1 MRVFIYLFTLLLTS
15 ILGYSQNFTKEII
28 TIDSE
33 IEGDLYIGDKD
44 SKTVAILIAGS
55 GPTDR
60 NGNSIPMMT
69 TNAYKFLAEGL
80 AKNGIN
86 IFTYDKRA
94 ITLSKKKDAKEE
106 EGLFEDNVNDLNL
119 VIEILTKRFTN
130 ITLIGHSE
138 GALVA
143 LLAAN
148 NPLVTNYISISG
160 PGETIDKTLSKQI
173 AQSAPFLQK
182 QSDEILSELKQGNT
196 VEEVIPMLQSLFRPS
211 VQPYLISWIKYD
223 PTIEIQKLNKPIL
236 IIQGDKDL
244 QVDLEQGTLLQQAN
258 PNATLVTLSGMNHVF
273 KKIEKNEDN
282 LKSYNNGTLPIHPE
296 LVSTIL
302 KFLN

>member
-1 MRVFIYLFTLLLTS
+1 MRIFIYLFTLLLTS

-33 IEGDLYIGDKD
+33 IEGDLYIGNKE
-44 SKTVAILIAGS
+44 SKTVTILIAGS

-69 TNAYKFLAEGL
+69 TNAYKFLSEGL
-80 AKNGIN
+80 AENGIN

-94 ITLSKKKDAKEE
+94 IALSKKKEAKEE
-106 EGLFEDNVNDLNL
+106 EGRFEDNVNDLNL
-119 VIEILTKRFTN
+119 VIDVLKKRFTN
-130 ITLIGHSE
+130 ISLIGHSE

-148 NPLVTNYISISG
+148 NPLVANYISISG

-182 QSDEILSELKQGNT
+182 QSDEILSELKRGNT
-196 VEEVIPMLQSLFRPS
+196 VGEVIPMLQSLFRPS

-223 PTIEIQKLNKPIL
+223 PYLEIKKLNKPIL

-244 QVDLEQGTLLQQAN
+244 QVDIEHGKLLHQAN
-258 PNATLVTLSGMNHVF
+258 PKSKLVTLSGMNHVF
-273 KKIEKNEDN
+273 KNIEKDEDN
-282 LKSYNNGTLPIHPE
+282 LKSYNNGTLSIHPE
-296 LVSTIL
+296 LVSTIV